1 MELVKFLPFGR
12 ALGFGNQMDSILSDF
27 FGPTANGGEGL
38 GRSWN
43 PAVDIYETEGDIVVK
58 AEAPG
63 VDKKDISV
71 DINDGVLT
79 VKGERKNTEEVKE
92 ENFYRQERVYGK
104 FQRSFQLP
112 EGTDYDKINAD
123 FKDGVLT
130 VTIPKAEAKKPKR
143 ITVH

>member
-1 MELVKFLPFGR
+1 MELVRFSPFGR
-12 ALGFGNQMDSILSDF
+12 ALGLGNQMNSILGDF
-27 FGPTANGGEGL
+27 FGPALNGEAVS

-43 PAVDIYETEGDIVVK
+43 PVVDIYETEKDIVVK

-63 VDKKDISV
+63 VDKKDIAV

-92 ENFYRQERVYGK
+92 DKFYRKERVYGK
-104 FQRSFQLP
+104 FQRSFHLP

-123 FKDGVLT
+123 FKDGILT
-130 VTIPKAEAKKPKR
+130 VTIPKAETRKSKR